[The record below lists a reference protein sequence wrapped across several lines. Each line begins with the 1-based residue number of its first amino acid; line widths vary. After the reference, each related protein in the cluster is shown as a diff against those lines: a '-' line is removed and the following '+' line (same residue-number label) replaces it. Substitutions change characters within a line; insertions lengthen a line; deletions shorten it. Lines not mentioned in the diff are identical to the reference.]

1 MRKYEYQKE
10 SREIAQLLGMTNAYM
25 ERRKAAFKV
34 LGPLW
39 MLKQK
44 AIFFFEMARV
54 RYIIERARRYDLIS
68 KNDRVK
74 LKDIWWSI
82 FKRKYEP
89 GR

>member
-10 SREIAQLLGMTNAYM
+10 SREIAKLLGMTNAYM

-34 LGPLW
+34 MGPLW
-39 MLKQK
+39 ALKQK
-44 AIFFFEMARV
+44 TIFYFEMARV
-54 RYIIERARRYDLIS
+54 RYIIERARGYDLIS

-74 LKDIWWSI
+74 LKDIWRSI

-89 GR
+89 AR